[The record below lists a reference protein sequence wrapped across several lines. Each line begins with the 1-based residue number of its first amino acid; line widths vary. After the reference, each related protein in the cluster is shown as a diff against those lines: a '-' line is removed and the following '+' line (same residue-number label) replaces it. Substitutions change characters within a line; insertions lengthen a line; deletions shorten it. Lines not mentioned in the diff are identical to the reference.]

1 MNWFMRILGL
11 IGTAA
16 LGYASVF
23 IIYVIGLYAFNLS
36 PADEHLYAFKTL
48 FFGGGLMSVIIG
60 TGLGV
65 MRFFTAGLWRILFI
79 WIPVLLPLIYCIYM
93 MVYFSLNG

>member
-23 IIYVIGLYAFNLS
+23 LIFVAGLYLNDTLPEDQHIHAFR
-36 PADEHLYAFKTL
+36 TL

-65 MRFFTAGLWRILFI
+65 LRFFTSGALRVLFI
-79 WIPVLLPLIYCIYM
+79 WIPVLLPVIYCIYM
-93 MVYFSLNG
+93 MVYFSVNG